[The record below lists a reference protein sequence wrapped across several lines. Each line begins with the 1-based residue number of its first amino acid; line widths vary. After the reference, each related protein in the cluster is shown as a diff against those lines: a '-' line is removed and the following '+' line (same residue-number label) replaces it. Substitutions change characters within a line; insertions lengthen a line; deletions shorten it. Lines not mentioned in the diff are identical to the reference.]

1 MPIFHMIGELFI
13 DKRSLSGFFRFITR
27 DSSEG
32 GNMKVVILAGG
43 FGTRLSEYT
52 DLIPKPMIDVGGKPI
67 IWHIM
72 KRYAAYGYKD
82 FVIALGYKSEVIK
95 NYFANYY
102 LGQNDYSVNLSSG
115 EIKMASTGD
124 LDWNVTLVD
133 TGLNTMTGGRIKRL
147 REYLNGER
155 FMLTYGDGVADVDIH
170 KLVAHHSDSS
180 NLVTLTAVRP
190 TARFGELEL
199 KDGIVTAFQEKSQL
213 NVGWVN
219 GGFFVCEPEIID
231 FIDDDSVML
240 ERAPLEAITA
250 QLRLGAYKH
259 HGFWQC
265 MDSKRDRDLLQ
276 SLCDEGQQRWL
287 EI

>member
-1 MPIFHMIGELFI
+1 
-13 DKRSLSGFFRFITR
+13 
-27 DSSEG
+27 
-32 GNMKVVILAGG
+32 MKVVILAGG

-52 DLIPKPMIDVGGKPI
+52 DSIPKPMVEIGGKPI

-72 KRYAAYGYKD
+72 KRYADYGYKD
-82 FVIALGYKSEVIK
+82 FVIALGYKGEVIK
-95 NYFANYY
+95 NYFASYH
-102 LGQNDYSVNLSSG
+102 LGQNDYTVNLASGKTVMSSN
-115 EIKMASTGD
+115 GD

-147 REYLNGER
+147 REYLKDEN
-155 FMLTYGDGVADVDIH
+155 FMLTYGDGVADVDI
-170 KLVAHHSDSS
+170 KQLVEHHADSN

-199 KDGIVTAFQEKSQL
+199 NDSLVVAFQEKSQL

-219 GGFFVCEPEIID
+219 GGFFVCEPQILD
-231 FIDDDSVML
+231 FIESDSVML
-240 ERAPLEAITA
+240 EREPLERIARES
-250 QLRLGAYKH
+250 QLGAFKH

-276 SLCDEGQQRWL
+276 SLCDEGNQVWL
-287 EI
+287 DI